1 MTWFLFHTVFHR
13 SLLAWLRNVRYDS
26 CLILN
31 GEHEGGH
38 AMPVVRKLAP
48 EEVAALEQRGEK
60 ENGPR
65 QLVEAQYDELLQ
77 KFQAGDYVVADL
89 EPEEHK
95 LTVRARFRR
104 AAQRR
109 GLTPQFQRTAD
120 NIVRFKL
127 VEAGEQREGG
137 G

>member
-1 MTWFLFHTVFHR
+1 
-13 SLLAWLRNVRYDS
+13 
-26 CLILN
+26 
-31 GEHEGGH
+31 
-38 AMPVVRKLAP
+38 MPTVRKLAP
-48 EEVAALEQRGEK
+48 EEVAALEQQGATTK
-60 ENGPR
+60 GPR
-65 QLVEAQYDELLQ
+65 QLVEAQYDALLQ
-77 KFQAGDYVVADL
+77 EFQAGDYVVADL

-109 GLTPQFQRTAD
+109 VLTPQFQRTAD